1 MESLRLALRG
11 LRWRSGPSIAILL
24 VALVAMAGAA
34 LGPLYAASAEDSLV
48 RDSLATAPD
57 VATSVVSRG
66 NVAGQTQ
73 FTPAQIRDAV
83 AARSADPALD
93 PWFRPGT
100 MSLVLHD
107 GTPTTDGRRL
117 GDAQVAWVRG
127 QCGGITVVRGKCPDG
142 PHELMVS
149 ERTAK
154 DSELPIG
161 STVRLGISSEA
172 VNDTVEVV
180 GIYDVSSA
188 DPAVWGLDD
197 PAQYQPA
204 RTEGPPG
211 RLDEFVVDEQTM
223 LSSTADVAAVS
234 VRLLDAASV
243 HLSDLPALRA
253 AVGSAVALDDVTA
266 PGPRTLSLSGLPD
279 HLDSLQPQLDA
290 VAAAA
295 FAVTAQLVLLAWFVL
310 FLVVAATSDER
321 AGEIALAKLRGMSR
335 RATLGFGLAEPV
347 ILVVVALP
355 LGLLLAWVAD
365 TVLARSYLVPGTA
378 VSLTP
383 TVLLA
388 LVVCFLGAVAAAAL
402 AARGILSAPVLEQ
415 LRRTGGRRA
424 RLVRSSAI
432 DAAAVALAAA
442 GIYEL
447 RSGGSDALALLA
459 PGLIALAVGLLAVRL
474 LPALARIEVARTRA
488 SSSVASFL
496 ASRNVARRPGGLRIV
511 VLLTLAV
518 ALAVFAVDGWT
529 VAAANRSDVA
539 RAEVG
544 AAEVLH
550 VRVASPGA
558 LQAAVAAADPQ
569 GTQAL
574 AAVGSDNG
582 AGGMLAVDA
591 TRLGAVAAWDPEWAG
606 STRATIG
613 AALHPAQPAK
623 PISVSGSLR
632 FTGAFASSSTEGPL
646 QFVVSVRAASGLAYE
661 GRLGPLQK
669 GTTQYAVDL
678 PPCRDLPCTLTAFM
692 WVHKIG
698 FPGAAVVSGD
708 LDLSDVRDEKGVV
721 DLGAGGATGWR
732 SGAGGVAFPI
742 DGGAQVTAS
751 GKGTLSVHIDGHP
764 IQDAAVEVADHPQAL
779 PMLQGKDQPDQGST
793 GPFSAVTGLD
803 GRFVPAESVGRG
815 VLPRL
820 LTLGSLV
827 DLQYALDATGT
838 GFDPLDY
845 QVWLS
850 PTATPEVRAAVQKL
864 DVVSTESLAETEAAL
879 SRSGT
884 ALALRLFLLAAV
896 VALVLGAGTLLAN
909 VYVVIRRRAYELA
922 ALRALGADRKVLVR
936 SARREQVVLATTGT
950 LLGVV
955 AGLVAAAFALP
966 PLLGANATGLPL
978 WLGPA
983 WLPVVALAVVVLV
996 ALVVVADL
1004 GARRTVRSAEPE
1016 LLRQVQE

>member
-11 LRWRSGPSIAILL
+11 LRWRSGPSVAILL
-24 VALVAMAGAA
+24 VAMVAMMGAA

-48 RDSLATAPD
+48 RDSLASAPA
-57 VATSVVSRG
+57 VATSVMTRG
-66 NVAGQTQ
+66 NIAGQTQ
-73 FTPAQIRDAV
+73 FSPEQLRDAV
-83 AARSADPALD
+83 AARAANPALD

-107 GTPTTDGRRL
+107 GTPSSDGRRL
-117 GDAQVAWVRG
+117 GDAQVAWLQG
-127 QCGGITVVRGKCPDG
+127 QCGGITVVRGSCPDG

-161 STVRLGISSEA
+161 STVRLGISSEPKD
-172 VNDTVEVV
+172 DTVRVV

-197 PAQYQPA
+197 PAQYAPA

-223 LSSTADVAAVS
+223 LDSTADVAAVS
-234 VRLLDAASV
+234 VRLLEAASV
-243 HLSDLPALRA
+243 HLADLPALRD
-253 AVGSAVALDDVTA
+253 AVGAAVALDDVTA

-279 HLDSLQPQLDA
+279 HLDTLQPELDA

-355 LGLLLAWVAD
+355 LGLLLAWLAD
-365 TVLARSYLVPGTA
+365 TMLARGYLVPGTS
-378 VSLTP
+378 VSVTP

-388 LVVCFLGAVAAAAL
+388 LVVCFFGAVAAAAL

-447 RSGGSDALALLA
+447 KAGGSDALALLA

-474 LPALARIEVARTRA
+474 LPALARIEVARTR
-488 SSSVASFL
+488 SSTAVASFL

-529 VAAANRSDVA
+529 VAAANRGDVA

-558 LQAAVAAADPQ
+558 LRAAVEAADPQ

-574 AAVGSDNG
+574 AAVASDNG
-582 AGGMLAVDA
+582 AGGLLAVDA
-591 TRLGAVAAWDPEWAG
+591 TRLGAVAAWDPAWAA
-606 STRATIG
+606 SSRSTIG
-613 AALHPAQPAK
+613 ETLHPKQPSN
-623 PISVSGSLR
+623 PIPVRGSLHL
-632 FTGAFASSSTEGPL
+632 TGAFATGSKEGPL
-646 QFVVSVRAASGLAYE
+646 TFVVAVRAASGLSYE
-661 GRLGPLQK
+661 AKLGPLTK
-669 GTTQYAVDL
+669 GTVDYAVDL
-678 PPCRDLPCTLTAFM
+678 PPCRDLPCTLTSFSF
-692 WVHKIG
+692 VHGIG
-698 FPGAAVVSGD
+698 LPPAVVSGD
-708 LDLSDVRDEKGVV
+708 LDLTDVRDDRGPL
-721 DLGAGGATGWR
+721 DLGAGGETGWR
-732 SGAGGVAFPI
+732 AGSGGISFPI
-742 DGGAQVTAS
+742 DGNAQVTAA
-751 GKGTLSVHIDGHP
+751 GVGTLSIHIDGHP
-764 IQDAAVEVADHPQAL
+764 VQDAAVEVADHPKAL
-779 PMLQGKDQPDQGST
+779 PMLQGQDQPDQGES
-793 GPFSAVTGLD
+793 GPFAAVTGLD
-803 GRFVPAESVGRG
+803 GRFVPAESLGRG

-820 LTLGSLV
+820 LSQGSLV

-850 PTATPEVRAAVQKL
+850 SSATPEVRAAMQKL
-864 DVVSTESLAETEAAL
+864 DVVSTESLAGTEAEL

-922 ALRALGADRKVLVR
+922 ALRALGADRRVLVR

-950 LLGVV
+950 LLGVA
-955 AGLVAAAFALP
+955 AGLVAAGFALP
-966 PLLGANATGLPL
+966 SLLGANATGLPL

-983 WLPVVALAVVVLV
+983 WLPVVALAVVVLA
-996 ALVVVADL
+996 ALVVVADI